1 MRNTSS
7 YWHFFFIVGTSLSV
21 LIFERFICFPL
32 QNNLYSDTNC
42 QYCKRSYPINQDAS
56 VPRCRLYHIEVGVIF
71 VIKIEKNP
79 MSDKY
84 ANEGSHNDV
93 YCLIDFLFHSLT
105 LLLFVYFH
113 CTSGRECCARLQLES
128 VSFLRKYQSCFAS
141 QTLVYLSFVLAE
153 FGLCKKGSVVV
164 RLLREGTVLLCT
176 KTNLVLHSPKV

>member
-1 MRNTSS
+1 MPF
-7 YWHFFFIVGTSLSV
+7 WGIVLKLQCFNLVTSLFV
-21 LIFERFICFPL
+21 LIFGGFICFPL
-32 QNNLYSDTNC
+32 QNNLYPNTNY

-71 VIKIEKNP
+71 VIKIEKNS

-93 YCLIDFLFHSLT
+93 YYLIDFLFHSLA

-128 VSFLRKYQSCFAS
+128 VYFLRKYQSCFA
-141 QTLVYLSFVLAE
+141 F
-153 FGLCKKGSVVV
+153 
-164 RLLREGTVLLCT
+164 
-176 KTNLVLHSPKV
+176 